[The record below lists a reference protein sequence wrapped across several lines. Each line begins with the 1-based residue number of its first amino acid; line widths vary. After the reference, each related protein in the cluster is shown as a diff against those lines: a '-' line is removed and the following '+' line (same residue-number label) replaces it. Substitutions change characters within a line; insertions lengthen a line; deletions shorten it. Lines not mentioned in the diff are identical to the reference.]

1 MHLAKC
7 VQWSE
12 DNFWE
17 LVPSFEAGFPL
28 LFLPLSCVLSV
39 SWPVNFHAILFFPS
53 PHRSA
58 RTQINTTVIVY
69 VDSRSPTQAIRH
81 SQQGLY
87 PSELYPWD
95 PTIFSILLSRESYL
109 CTGDSSQGLSRLSEV
124 DVHFPQQSTR
134 ALRLCVANDK
144 GHYMLVWI
152 QTEASGLS
160 QVTRDRMVAAA
171 LTVAHGDPGKS
182 SRTLYTIHWYFMLL
196 L

>member
-1 MHLAKC
+1 M
-7 VQWSE
+7 
-12 DNFWE
+12 
-17 LVPSFEAGFPL
+17 
-28 LFLPLSCVLSV
+28 
-39 SWPVNFHAILFFPS
+39 
-53 PHRSA
+53 
-58 RTQINTTVIVY
+58 
-69 VDSRSPTQAIRH
+69 DSRSPTQAIRH

-95 PTIFSILLSRESYL
+95 PTVFSILLSRESYL
-109 CTGDSSQGLSRLSEV
+109 CTSDSSQGLFRLSEV

-152 QTEASGLS
+152 QTEASGLF

-182 SRTLYTIHWYFMLL
+182 SRDFTIPSTGTSCSCYRRTHTVSGAVHKKANELNNL
-196 L
+196 